1 MKPAIFIDRDGVLN
15 EMVFDETH
23 GLLDSPR
30 RPEQVKAISGAGTF
44 LKQASEAGFLVVVV
58 TNQPGIA
65 KATLK
70 EAELDQVHETLAGQL
85 SEEGG
90 KWDDL
95 FYSPFHPSP
104 GPNGVVEFT
113 KRTDCRKPGP
123 GMLLAA
129 AEKHGI
135 DLAKSWMIGDGIVD
149 VQAGKAAGCKTIL
162 ITSVKISNIEQ
173 FVEMENA
180 MPDAVV
186 KNLANAWKVING

>member
-15 EMVFDETH
+15 EMVFDSDH

-30 RPEQVKAISGAGTF
+30 RTEQVRAIAGAGSF
-44 LKQASEAGFLVVVV
+44 LKNAREAGFLTVVI

-65 KATLK
+65 KGTLT
-70 EAELDQVHETLAGQL
+70 EEHLSAVNNELAGQL
-85 SEEGG
+85 AKEGG
-90 KWDDL
+90 KWDDF
-95 FYSPFHPSP
+95 FYSPFHPNP
-104 GPNGVVEFT
+104 GPNGVAEFT
-113 KRTDCRKPGP
+113 KKTDCRKPGA

-149 VQAGKAAGCKTIL
+149 VQAGKSAGCKTIL
-162 ITSVKISNIEQ
+162 ITTVKISQIEQ

-180 MPDAVV
+180 MPDAIV
-186 KNLANAWKVING
+186 KSLADAWKVIAD